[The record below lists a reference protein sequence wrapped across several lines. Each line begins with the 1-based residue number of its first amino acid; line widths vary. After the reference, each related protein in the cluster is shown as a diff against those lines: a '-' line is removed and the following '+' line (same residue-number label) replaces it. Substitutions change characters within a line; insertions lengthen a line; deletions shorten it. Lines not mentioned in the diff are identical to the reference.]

1 MGNGKS
7 KNVTEEDLDFLLKN
21 TTYSEADIRDLYKKF
36 IEECPE
42 GRLSPQKFVQTYQS
56 FFPSGN
62 TEQFCDYV
70 FRSFDMD
77 RDGYIDFRELMLAVG
92 ITSRGSAK
100 EKLRWAFR
108 LYDADRDGSVAMSEM
123 HNIIRSINEMVGK
136 GSKEAEKA
144 ANIFRRMDSDQDG
157 KVTEAEFVGACL
169 KDGNLA
175 QMLTPDFVT
184 DVPLLRKASLS
195 K

>member
-7 KNVTEEDLDFLLKN
+7 KTLGEEDLNFLMKN
-21 TTYSEADIRDLYKKF
+21 TSYSEADIKDLYKKF

-42 GRLSPQKFVQTYQS
+42 GRLSPQKFMQTYQM

-77 RDGYIDFRELMLAVG
+77 RDGYIDFRELMLAIG
-92 ITSRGSAK
+92 ITSRGSAQ
-100 EKLRWAFR
+100 EKLQWAFR
-108 LYDADRDGSVAMSEM
+108 LYDADRDGSVAMAEM
-123 HNIIRSINEMVGK
+123 YNIIRSINDMVGA

-144 ANIFRRMDSDQDG
+144 TTIFRRMDSDQDG
-157 KVTEAEFVGACL
+157 RITEEEFVGACL

-175 QMLTPDFVT
+175 KMLTPDFVT
-184 DVPLLRKASLS
+184 DVPLLRKASVT